1 MSSLKLLFLEILILQ
16 NVSAEC
22 DSENGPPGTPVCVF
36 ISNPPYERAQWATCV
51 TNTYIYLASK
61 GKFSCVEKH
70 AKYCYYQCM
79 LEDHEDESGTVS
91 EDCECNE
98 NQTLPIN
105 NLPSWCYSPS
115 GDNCSWYSQ
124 CLEKKFPCQDM
135 HQTSYA
141 INNGVRFCQLYQD
154 HFKQFSPAGRKWINA
169 VRGCLQVAL
178 VPLLRPFREV
188 TCNEIQQKA
197 FNSHIEC
204 YVYPNKDV
212 PSFCSLPNHDRFKAL
227 FTVGPELYSNCVN
240 KVYREACANIY
251 ESAKQL
257 VNVVYISC
265 PIHATDDLIK
275 NIQIIFSKSVE
286 KTKRYRRSPTPT
298 DDYDA
303 GTDLIVTI
311 EKRLRWKLRGVTWIG
326 YFRNNTLDTSN
337 EKINSFRTFHILLA
351 PSKLYNLNYK
361 TNVTLKIN
369 MTEILNEVT
378 FSFKNGSF
386 TSNMINGISIEKY
399 NVCGNRNCSEITVE
413 VKPLTSVV
421 TKDQKYTFWT
431 MENEILVVVGSV
443 LFLVIFVLE
452 LLNGWNRETK
462 ENNARV
468 NQTQCQETGRKKA
481 RSHGLYDRTIHRPE
495 RMLRQPRLHECKS
508 ANTTET
514 NSVASKD
521 MQLFETR
528 HVKKW
533 SLSKTVPGYSY
544 GYRQEKRRITVQDH
558 LTPRPRCISCKLPQ
572 NTMGKTNQD

>member
-1 MSSLKLLFLEILILQ
+1 
-16 NVSAEC
+16 
-22 DSENGPPGTPVCVF
+22 
-36 ISNPPYERAQWATCV
+36 
-51 TNTYIYLASK
+51 
-61 GKFSCVEKH
+61 
-70 AKYCYYQCM
+70 M
-79 LEDHEDESGTVS
+79 LEDHKVESGTVS

-105 NLPSWCYSPS
+105 DLPSWCYSPS

-124 CLEKKFPCQDM
+124 CLEKKFTCQDM

-154 HFKQFSPAGRKWINA
+154 HFQQFSPAGQKWINS
-169 VRGCLQVAL
+169 VRECLQVAL
-178 VPLLRPFREV
+178 VYFLRPFQKV

-197 FNSHIEC
+197 FDSHVDC
-204 YVYPNKDV
+204 YVNPNKDV

-257 VNVVYISC
+257 VNVAYISC

-326 YFRNNTLDTSN
+326 YFQNSTLDTLN

-361 TNVTLKIN
+361 TNVTLEIN

-399 NVCGNRNCSEITVE
+399 YVCGNRNCSEITVE

-421 TKDQKYTFWT
+421 TKAQKYTFWT
-431 MENEILVVVGSV
+431 MENEILEVKCDGLCREGIYRKAYLKTLKKANARDTGISESRRTTSGEGYQTS
-443 LFLVIFVLE
+443 E

-481 RSHGLYDRTIHRPE
+481 RSHGLYDRTIHRSE
-495 RMLRQPRLHECKS
+495 QMLRQPRLHECKS

-521 MQLFETR
+521 IQLFETR

-533 SLSKTVPGYSY
+533 SLSYNCTGIQLRLQTREEADYCPVPSYTKTQMYIL
-544 GYRQEKRRITVQDH
+544 Q
-558 LTPRPRCISCKLPQ
+558 TPPKHNGERKSRLIF
-572 NTMGKTNQD
+572 